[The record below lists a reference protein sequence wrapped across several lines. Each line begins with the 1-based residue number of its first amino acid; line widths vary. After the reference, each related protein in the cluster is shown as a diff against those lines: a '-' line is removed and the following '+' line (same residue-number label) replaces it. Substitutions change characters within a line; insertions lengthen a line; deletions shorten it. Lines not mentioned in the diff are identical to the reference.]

1 MNRLLKINLQLF
13 AEGAPAAPSSA
24 PAVEAT
30 PAAVEPTPAPAAEPT
45 PQPST
50 DQRLKDLWDK
60 SNVPKETP
68 SKEVDNPDVQAPEA
82 PKALDNPEPQA
93 QPEKIMNKYD
103 SVGDLVKAHQSLQG
117 AYTKDHQA
125 LLDTQNVIEQ
135 LKAEKAEIE
144 AKLQTPNPQQSDQPI
159 DELAGLDN
167 EAILEKLMT
176 DPMGVIKKVA
186 EQIAESKY
194 KPLES
199 KLAPVVERDEAAK
212 NLESWNEAVEGFHN
226 ETTDMADYIDGMKQY
241 IAENNLQ
248 NSAERQKVLE
258 DAYAHAK
265 AQAADAKVAEAN
277 AKIAELEAQLKT
289 SKEDAIKEH
298 LSGVRQTQNQLPNT
312 IAGNSNSGAP
322 ATPPLNLKGKP
333 MNDVH
338 KAASAFLF
346 GNR

>member
-13 AEGAPAAPSSA
+13 TEGTPAAPSPA
-24 PAVEAT
+24 PAVEPAPAT
-30 PAAVEPTPAPAAEPT
+30 AEPTPAPAAA
-45 PQPST
+45 PQLST

-60 SNVPKETP
+60 SNVPQQTP
-68 SKEVDNPDVQAPEA
+68 TEKVDNPATQAPEP
-82 PKALDNPEPQA
+82 PKAPDNPEPQA

-103 SVGDLVKAHQSLQG
+103 TVGDLVKAHQSLQ
-117 AYTKDHQA
+117 TTWNRDHQA
-125 LLDTQNVIEQ
+125 LLDTQKVLDQ
-135 LKAEKAEIE
+135 LKAEKAELE
-144 AKLQTPNPQQSDQPI
+144 AKLQTPNPQQPEQPI

-167 EAILEKLMT
+167 EAILEKLMA

-186 EQIAESKY
+186 EQIADSKY

-199 KLAPVVERDEAAK
+199 KIAPVVEREEAAK
-212 NLESWNEAVEGFHN
+212 NLEAWNEAVEEFHK
-226 ETTDMADYIDGMKQY
+226 ETTDMADYVDGMKQY
-241 IAENNLQ
+241 ITENNLQ
-248 NSAERQKVLE
+248 NSAEPQKVLK

-265 AQAADAKVAEAN
+265 AHRYDTKVAEAN

-298 LSGVRQTQNQLPNT
+298 LAGVRQTQNQLPNT

-333 MNDVH
+333 MSEVH